1 MKKIIF
7 TIILF
12 LSCYLIYT
20 LTNNNNLNY
29 VTLGDSLSKGV
40 TPYFANGYGYSNY
53 IVDYLKKNNQLNS
66 YNDDFTSIDY
76 RITDLINLININYET
91 NNQTINQ
98 AIHSA
103 DIITIS
109 VGMQELYYKI
119 NTNDTN
125 IYTYIDKML
134 EDTEELFTLI
144 RKNNNKK
151 IYMLGYYNTKNTNQD
166 LFNYANIKLKEI
178 CQKNKI
184 TYIDTQS
191 IFYKNTTYFENPNS
205 FNPNLQGYYKIY
217 EKIIEKFKKNWY
229 NTT

>member
-53 IVDYLKKNNQLNS
+53 IVDYLKKNNKLNS
-66 YNDDFTSIDY
+66 YNDDFTGVDY

-109 VGMQELYYKI
+109 IGMQELYYKI

-217 EKIIEKFKKNWY
+217 EKIIEKF
-229 NTT
+229 

>member
-12 LSCYLIYT
+12 LSCYLIYS

-29 VTLGDSLSKGV
+29 LTLGDSLSKGV

-53 IVDYLKKNNQLNS
+53 IVDYLKKNNKLNS
-66 YNDDFTSIDY
+66 YNDNFTSADY
-76 RITDLINLININYET
+76 RITDLINMININYES

-103 DIITIS
+103 DIITMS

-134 EDTEELFTLI
+134 EDTEHLFTLI
-144 RKNNNKK
+144 RKNNNKR

-178 CQKNKI
+178 CKKHKI
-184 TYIDTQS
+184 TYVDTQS

-217 EKIIEKFKKNWY
+217 EKIVEKF
-229 NTT
+229 

>member
-53 IVDYLKKNNQLNS
+53 IVDYLKKNNKLNS
-66 YNDDFTSIDY
+66 CNDDFTSVDY

-144 RKNNNKK
+144 RKNNSKK

-217 EKIIEKFKKNWY
+217 EKIIEKF
-229 NTT
+229 

>member
-53 IVDYLKKNNQLNS
+53 IVDYLKKNNKLNS
-66 YNDDFTSIDY
+66 YNDDFTSVDY

-217 EKIIEKFKKNWY
+217 EKIIEKF
-229 NTT
+229 

>member
-12 LSCYLIYT
+12 LSCYLIYS
-20 LTNNNNLNY
+20 LTNNNTLNY
-29 VTLGDSLSKGV
+29 LTLGDSLSKGV

-53 IVDYLKKNNQLNS
+53 IVDYLKKNNKLNS
-66 YNDDFTSIDY
+66 YNDNFTSADY
-76 RITDLINLININYET
+76 RITDLINMININYES

-103 DIITIS
+103 DIITMS

-134 EDTEELFTLI
+134 EDTEHLFTLI
-144 RKNNNKK
+144 RKNNNKR

-178 CQKNKI
+178 CKKHKI

-217 EKIIEKFKKNWY
+217 EKIVEKF
-229 NTT
+229 

>member
-53 IVDYLKKNNQLNS
+53 IVDYLKKNNKLNS

-76 RITDLINLININYET
+76 RITDLINLININYEK

-217 EKIIEKFKKNWY
+217 EKIIEKF
-229 NTT
+229 

>member
-12 LSCYLIYT
+12 LSCYLIYS

-29 VTLGDSLSKGV
+29 LTLGDSLSKGV
-40 TPYFANGYGYSNY
+40 TPYFANGYRYSNY
-53 IVDYLKKNNQLNS
+53 IVDYLKKNNKLNS
-66 YNDDFTSIDY
+66 YNDNFTSADY
-76 RITDLINLININYET
+76 RITDLINMININYES

-134 EDTEELFTLI
+134 EDTEHLFTLI
-144 RKNNNKK
+144 RKNNNKR

-178 CQKNKI
+178 WKKHKI

-217 EKIIEKFKKNWY
+217 EKIVEKF
-229 NTT
+229 

>member
-53 IVDYLKKNNQLNS
+53 IVDYLKKNNKLNS
-66 YNDDFTSIDY
+66 YNDDFTSVDY

-119 NTNDTN
+119 NTNNTN

-217 EKIIEKFKKNWY
+217 EKIIEKF
-229 NTT
+229 

>member
-12 LSCYLIYT
+12 LSCYLIYS
-20 LTNNNNLNY
+20 LRNNNNLNY
-29 VTLGDSLSKGV
+29 LTLGDSLSKGV

-53 IVDYLKKNNQLNS
+53 IVDYLKKNNKLNS
-66 YNDDFTSIDY
+66 YNDNFTSADY
-76 RITDLINLININYET
+76 RITDLINMININYES

-103 DIITIS
+103 DIITMS

-134 EDTEELFTLI
+134 EDTEHLFTLI
-144 RKNNNKK
+144 RKNNNKR

-178 CQKNKI
+178 CKKHKI

-217 EKIIEKFKKNWY
+217 EKIVEKF
-229 NTT
+229 

>member
-53 IVDYLKKNNQLNS
+53 IVDYLKKNNKLNS
-66 YNDDFTSIDY
+66 YNDDFTGVDY

-184 TYIDTQS
+184 TYINTQS

-217 EKIIEKFKKNWY
+217 EKIIEKF
-229 NTT
+229 

>member
-12 LSCYLIYT
+12 LSCYLIYS

-29 VTLGDSLSKGV
+29 LTLGDSLSKGV

-53 IVDYLKKNNQLNS
+53 IVDYLKKNNKLNS
-66 YNDDFTSIDY
+66 YNDNFTSADY
-76 RITDLINLININYET
+76 RITDLINMININYES

-103 DIITIS
+103 DIITMS

-134 EDTEELFTLI
+134 EDIEHLFTLI
-144 RKNNNKK
+144 RKNNNKR

-178 CQKNKI
+178 CKKHKI

-217 EKIIEKFKKNWY
+217 EKIVEKF
-229 NTT
+229 

>member
-53 IVDYLKKNNQLNS
+53 IVDYLKKNNKLNS
-66 YNDDFTSIDY
+66 YNDDFTGVDY

-119 NTNDTN
+119 NTNNTN

-217 EKIIEKFKKNWY
+217 EKIIEKF
-229 NTT
+229 

>member
-53 IVDYLKKNNQLNS
+53 IVDYLKKNNKLNS
-66 YNDDFTSIDY
+66 YNDDFTGVDY

-151 IYMLGYYNTKNTNQD
+151 IYMLGYYNTKSTNQD

-217 EKIIEKFKKNWY
+217 EKIIEKF
-229 NTT
+229 

>member
-53 IVDYLKKNNQLNS
+53 IVDYLKKNNKLNS

-151 IYMLGYYNTKNTNQD
+151 IYMLGYYNTKSTNQD

-217 EKIIEKFKKNWY
+217 EKIIEKF
-229 NTT
+229 

>member
-53 IVDYLKKNNQLNS
+53 IVDYLKKNNKLNS
-66 YNDDFTSIDY
+66 YNDDFTGVDY

-217 EKIIEKFKKNWY
+217 EKIIEKI
-229 NTT
+229 

>member
-151 IYMLGYYNTKNTNQD
+151 IYMLGYYNTKSTNQD

-217 EKIIEKFKKNWY
+217 EKIIEKF
-229 NTT
+229 

>member
-53 IVDYLKKNNQLNS
+53 IVDYLKKNNKLNS
-66 YNDDFTSIDY
+66 YNDDFTGVDY

-134 EDTEELFTLI
+134 EDTEELFRLI

-217 EKIIEKFKKNWY
+217 EKIIEKF
-229 NTT
+229 

>member
-53 IVDYLKKNNQLNS
+53 IVDYLKKNNKLNS
-66 YNDDFTSIDY
+66 YNDDFTGVDY

-144 RKNNNKK
+144 RKNNNNK

-217 EKIIEKFKKNWY
+217 EKIIEKF
-229 NTT
+229 

>member
-12 LSCYLIYT
+12 LSCYLIYS

-29 VTLGDSLSKGV
+29 LTPGDSLSKGV

-53 IVDYLKKNNQLNS
+53 IVDYLKKNNKLNS
-66 YNDDFTSIDY
+66 YNDNFTSADY
-76 RITDLINLININYET
+76 RITDLINMININYES

-103 DIITIS
+103 DIITMS

-134 EDTEELFTLI
+134 EDTEHLFTLI
-144 RKNNNKK
+144 RKNNNKR

-178 CQKNKI
+178 CKKHKI

-217 EKIIEKFKKNWY
+217 EKIVEKF
-229 NTT
+229 

>member
-53 IVDYLKKNNQLNS
+53 IVDYLKKNNKLNS

-184 TYIDTQS
+184 TYIDIQS

-217 EKIIEKFKKNWY
+217 EKIIEKF
-229 NTT
+229 